1 MIRLFVG
8 LALPVDLAARLAA
21 LGGGIP
27 GARWLA
33 PRNLHVTLRFIGEVD
48 EGMAEDLHH
57 RLHHIHG
64 PALDLRLN
72 GFGTFGGRRPRALW
86 AAISPHAGLE
96 ALQARIEQAARDVGL
111 DAEGRKFTPHVTL
124 AWLKAAPPER
134 IAAFVAHH
142 SPFAADL
149 PVTGFTLYRSHLGGE
164 GAEYEALAE
173 YSLDH

>member
-8 LALPVDLAARLAA
+8 LALPADLATRLAA
-21 LGGGIP
+21 LAGGIP
-27 GARWLA
+27 GARWVA
-33 PRNLHVTLRFIGEVD
+33 ARNLHVTLRFIGEVTED
-48 EGMAEDLHH
+48 VAEDLHQ
-57 RLHHIHG
+57 RLHAIHG
-64 PALDLRLN
+64 PAFELRLD
-72 GFGTFGGRRPRALW
+72 GFGTFGGHKPRALW
-86 AAISPHAGLE
+86 AGVAAHAGLDS
-96 ALQARIEQAARDVGL
+96 LQARIEQAARDVGL

-134 IAAFVAHH
+134 IATFVDHH

-173 YSLDH
+173 YFLDH